1 MKNAEDYLERTDS
14 AVRHLFNAV
23 DSYLETL
30 RVGIKPVF
38 VSGLPYGPEQDAQY
52 SAWCI
57 ENADALEE
65 AKAARRAFRAETF
78 ALDTICGAILQIA
91 EKGLEIYS
99 ENTQVS
105 DAWKHQIPS
114 YLAKFCVGREVRSTP
129 LGLIVYAARNQH
141 THFNDPKLRNASASV
156 FSNLAEAHGYSSSAR
171 DPAFDL
177 KNSRLIS
184 YASNVTALIDWRSVE
199 KYQDDMRSMLGLQ
212 IGS

>member
-1 MKNAEDYLERTDS
+1 MKNAEDYLERTES
-14 AVRHLFNAV
+14 AVRYLFNAV

-30 RVGIKPVF
+30 RAGIKPVF

-99 ENTQVS
+99 GNTQIL
-105 DAWKHQIPS
+105 DAWKPQIPS

-141 THFNDPKLRNASASV
+141 THFNDPKLRDVSANI
-156 FSNLAEAHGYSSSAR
+156 FRNLAEAHGYSSSAR

-177 KNSRLIS
+177 ENSKIIS
-184 YASNVTALIDWRSVE
+184 YASNVTALMDWRSFE
-199 KYQDDMRSMLGLQ
+199 KYQEDMCSMLGLQ
-212 IGS
+212 LES

>member
-1 MKNAEDYLERTDS
+1 MKNAEDYLERTES

-23 DSYLETL
+23 DGYLETL
-30 RVGIKPVF
+30 RVGVKPIF
-38 VSGLPYGPEQDAQY
+38 VSGLPHGPEQDAQY

-57 ENADALEE
+57 ENADVLEE
-65 AKAARRAFRAETF
+65 AKAARRAFRAEIF

-99 ENTQVS
+99 GNTKIS
-105 DAWKHQIPS
+105 EAWNSQIPS

-141 THFNDPKLRNASASV
+141 THFNDAKLRNVSASV
-156 FSNLAEAHGYSSSAR
+156 FRNLAEAHGYSSRAR

-177 KNSRLIS
+177 ENTSLIS
-184 YASNVTALIDWRSVE
+184 YASNVTALVGWRSVE
-199 KYQDDMRSMLGLQ
+199 RYQNDMRSMLGLQ
-212 IGS
+212 IES